1 MKNSKTTNLKYIFY
15 IIVFVL
21 IAYIGCLHY
30 INYNYERQIEDNN
43 RIIQKLI
50 VQDSIANSILPLQ
63 KKDDSTFFIVSKNIE
78 TGKILTYKDLDSLYL
93 YYREKSDIYETL
105 LLSAK
110 RNYKFNYSYQVKGD
124 TLIMSFWDK

>member
-1 MKNSKTTNLKYIFY
+1 MKKSKTTNLKYIFY

-63 KKDDSTFFIVSKNIE
+63 KKDDSTFFIVTKDIE
-78 TGKILTYKDLDSLYL
+78 TGEVLTYKDLDSLYR
-93 YYREKSDIYETL
+93 YYRDQSNMYESL

-110 RNYKFNYSYQVKGD
+110 KYYRFNYGYSIKGD
-124 TLIMSFWDK
+124 TIIMSFWDK

>member
-1 MKNSKTTNLKYIFY
+1 MENNKTTNLKYIYY
-15 IIVFVL
+15 IIIFVL
-21 IAYIGCLHY
+21 IAYIVCLHY

-63 KKDDSTFFIVSKNIE
+63 KKDDSTFFIVTKDIE
-78 TGKILTYKDLDSLYL
+78 TGEVLTYKDLDSLYR
-93 YYREKSDIYETL
+93 YYRDQSNMYESL

-110 RNYKFNYSYQVKGD
+110 KYYRFNYGYSIKGD
-124 TLIMSFWDK
+124 TIIMSFWDK